1 MSPPAS
7 EGDAVPGYDERLYV
21 HPQSSPQAVD
31 GWWDRYLAT
40 LSNLSPTT
48 REVVARDADYI
59 VEQGIFG
66 AGSPSPE
73 NWAESRIRRGLVMGS
88 VQSGKTASM
97 LGVAAKALDRGI
109 DIVVVLAGT
118 RLSLWRQ
125 TFGRLQAQL
134 DAGADSVGKQRR
146 RVLTPA
152 PGAVSGESGS
162 IPLST
167 LYRLQPAQVRRAL
180 ASDQPLILVG
190 MKQADH
196 LRALGQSLRE
206 SVFPAIARRGRAAHM
221 VVLDDEADDGSVL
234 DARIENS
241 LDPVFGNLK
250 QIPRAIADLWAP
262 RLSSAPMDLFTT
274 YVGYTATPQANFLQE
289 DQNPL
294 FPQDFV
300 VSLRTPF
307 DSGTIAPRS
316 STYFEPGGLRDYYTG
331 GTAFYERGRAAELCV
346 PVGANPA
353 DDLAEAVRAFLIAGA
368 IRLLRNDGRLG
379 PIEAREQSFESRDDA
394 KRLSPEP
401 HSMLIHPSASVGDHF
416 VTAVQVLRWAGIE
429 SDEEASELVE
439 SGRAYLPASL
449 AEKIADEEPKWAAW
463 VDRYRLSAAELQ
475 RAFATPVPATIPE
488 WAAVKTVLLQEVIP
502 STRIA
507 VVNSDA
513 AADDRPE
520 YEPKSDAAGWLAAK
534 DLSTIFVSGNV
545 MARGLTLEGLTT
557 TLFLRTSDQ
566 PLADSQMQMQ
576 RWFGY
581 RGSYFELC
589 RLFASS
595 SQLRFFAKY
604 HDVDEGMRQV
614 IASQMTIESAAPTPG
629 VLQGAGFV
637 ATGKIANLGN
647 QPLCQGSKPLIRI
660 VNSGEREDPNTV
672 VVAELFKGNRSRE
685 VYAGGTLRGRMLE
698 EPLSLTRAADLLDGL
713 RFDEYTPGPASW
725 QGDLWAEV
733 QARVEEQGSLA
744 YSGPLY
750 RPAAPPEGR
759 EPDPARKDC
768 PYTLGAYLRLW
779 DACLDRRVRGLFP
792 TDDPSLPWSTV
803 DLRARRDR
811 RPRFWVG
818 IRYGGESAVSRG
830 PLSELGFAVP
840 AAGRSVAG
848 GRLGGPW
855 GSQDPLAAPDGYRGD
870 DYMDYYFRDEPVAGT
885 DVSGHTWRPAGSDG
899 QILFYVNQPPG
910 QTNPT
915 IITGVCIPIGGP
927 DQFAAAFPPV
937 ASSRA

>member
-1 MSPPAS
+1 MTVPAS
-7 EGDAVPGYDERLYV
+7 EGAAIPGYHERLYAD
-21 HPQSSPQAVD
+21 PQSGPQVAD

-40 LSNLSPTT
+40 LGGLSPTT
-48 REVVARDADYI
+48 REVLTLDAEYI
-59 VEQGIFG
+59 VERGIFG
-66 AGSPSPE
+66 VGSPDPDA
-73 NWAESRIRRGLVMGS
+73 WPQSRLRRGLVMGS

-97 LGVAAKALDRGI
+97 LGVAAKALDRGV
-109 DIVVVLAGT
+109 DIIVVLAGT

-134 DAGADSVGKQRR
+134 DVGVDSVAKQRR
-146 RVLTPA
+146 RVLAPA
-152 PGAVSGESGS
+152 PGAISEESGS
-162 IPLST
+162 IPLSM
-167 LYRLQPAQVRRAL
+167 LYRLQPPQVRRAL
-180 ASDQPLILVG
+180 ASDQPLILVA
-190 MKQADH
+190 MKQTDH

-206 SVFPAIARRGRAAHM
+206 SVFPAIERSGRAAHM

-241 LDPVFGNLK
+241 LNPVFGNLK

-262 RLSSAPMDLFTT
+262 RLSSAPKNLFTT

-307 DSGTIAPRS
+307 DSGRIEPRS

-331 GTAFYERGRAAELCV
+331 GTAYYERGRAAGLCV
-346 PVGANPA
+346 PVGASPA

-368 IRLLRNDGRLG
+368 IRILRDPGRLR
-379 PIEAREQSFESRDDA
+379 PMAARDQAFESRDDA
-394 KRLSPEP
+394 MRLSPEP

-416 VTAVQVLRWAGIE
+416 STAVQVLRWAGIE
-429 SDEEASELVE
+429 TDEEASDLVE

-449 AEKIADEEPKWAAW
+449 AEKIGEEEPKWAAW
-463 VDRYRLSAAELQ
+463 VDRYRRSAVELQ
-475 RAFATPVPATIPE
+475 RAFATPAPATIPG
-488 WAAVKTVLLQEVIP
+488 WAAVKEMLLQELIP
-502 STRIA
+502 STRVA

-520 YEPKSDAAGWLAAK
+520 YEPKPDAAGWLAAK

-557 TLFLRTSDQ
+557 TLFLRSSDQ

-581 RGSYFELC
+581 RGPYFDLC

-614 IASQMTIESAAPTPG
+614 IASEMTTESAAPTPG
-629 VLQGAGFV
+629 VLQGAGFL

-660 VNSGEREDPNTV
+660 VNSGEREDPNAV
-672 VVAELFKGNRSRE
+672 VVAELFRANPSRD

-698 EPLSLTRAADLLDGL
+698 EPLTLTQAANLLDGL
-713 RFDEYTPGPASW
+713 RFDGYKPGSATW
-725 QGDLWAEV
+725 QGTLWAEV

-744 YSGPLY
+744 HSDPLY
-750 RPAAPPEGR
+750 RPAGPPEGR
-759 EPDPARKDC
+759 DPDPARKDC

-779 DACLDRRVRGLFP
+779 DACLTRRVRGLFP

-803 DLRARRDR
+803 DLRVRRDR

-818 IRYGGESAVSRG
+818 IRYGGGSAVSRG

-840 AAGRSVAG
+840 AAGRSVVA

-855 GSQDPLAAPDGYRGD
+855 GSQDPSAGPDGFRGD
-870 DYMDYYFRDEPVAGT
+870 DYMDYYFRGEPVVGM
-885 DVSGHTWRPAGSDG
+885 DVAGHTWRPAGSDG
-899 QILFYVNQPPG
+899 QILFYVNQPTG
-910 QTNPT
+910 QKHPT
-915 IITGVCIPIGGP
+915 IIAGVCIPIGGP
-927 DQFAAAFPPV
+927 DQFAAAFPPP
-937 ASSRA
+937 ASSRV